1 MSAATWALFFQLEKI
16 SKAMQLE
23 MMQYSMFRRHARNF
37 LELAII
43 YKWNLD
49 RKKVAT
55 CNHIQNVYVREN
67 PVFPKFEHPDS
78 F

>member
-1 MSAATWALFFQLEKI
+1 
-16 SKAMQLE
+16 MQLE

-67 PVFPKFEHPDS
+67 PV
-78 F
+78 

>member
-1 MSAATWALFFQLEKI
+1 
-16 SKAMQLE
+16 MQLE